1 MVEEMQGKDDVL
13 RKKVLV
19 EINEDFHQADKLNMA
34 LDSEILMQLAKSCRE
49 EDDTIR
55 ELASRAMLQIANTE
69 KGRVTLVSSQALAI
83 ISGLFDDKVTKIR
96 HNGYQCLI
104 NLAQFTYGVNA
115 VIETDIL
122 RILVEKLVAEKE
134 ESILILILRL
144 MNILLEGDMATSLF
158 LATPVL

>member
-1 MVEEMQGKDDVL
+1 
-13 RKKVLV
+13 
-19 EINEDFHQADKLNMA
+19 
-34 LDSEILMQLAKSCRE
+34 MQLAKSCRE

-69 KGRVTLVSSQALAI
+69 KGRVILVSSQALAI

-122 RILVEKLVAEKE
+122 RILVDKLVAEKE
-134 ESILILILRL
+134 EAILILILRL

>member
-1 MVEEMQGKDDVL
+1 MVEELKGKDDVL

-19 EINEDFHQADKLNMA
+19 EINEDFHQADKLNQA
-34 LDSEILMQLAKSCRE
+34 LDSDILMQLAKSCRE

-69 KGRVTLVSSQALAI
+69 KGRVILVSSQALAI

-122 RILVEKLVAEKE
+122 RILVDKLVAEKE
-134 ESILILILRL
+134 EAILILILRL